1 MVKATGEKHMNT
13 PRQQKIVNHFKLKQH
28 IAQLETKYAQQ
39 ITLLKK
45 LARSI
50 EKQLEE
56 DL

>member
-1 MVKATGEKHMNT
+1 MNT

-50 EKQLEE
+50 EKQLEKNI
-56 DL
+56 